1 MSVWTWRQ
9 VLRKYLELSTVPV
22 LVFVTTDL
30 CASIVQG
37 QRKSPHVSGVV
48 TSQVRPNDATG
59 PKGLQGAYSDMS
71 IAVLH
76 SCLH

>member
-1 MSVWTWRQ
+1 MSLWTWRQ
-9 VLRKYLELSTVPV
+9 VLRKYLELSTIPV
-22 LVFVTTDL
+22 LVFVSTDL

-48 TSQVRPNDATG
+48 TSQVRPNDARG
-59 PKGLQGAYSDMS
+59 PQDLQGAYSGIS

-76 SCLH
+76 SRLH